1 MFTVEYQTPFPL
13 WTRPVVLR
21 NRWTG
26 LIGIME
32 STGHRIPSRTTGW
45 ESRWVP
51 PGSGHTFLFFFFY
64 SIPRNN
70 DVMVVRE
77 IRKKCSRMWIYVYG
91 RIVEKQE
98 YHTLSEL
105 LTLSQASS
113 LLSTVWA
120 FMNRRTSASN
130 KTSIIKLRRKL
141 WMSVVCRRYLLSSYR
156 SYLSQLWY
164 LKNLSLVFNIGI

>member
-45 ESRWVP
+45 ESRWIP
-51 PGSGHTFLFFFFY
+51 PGSGHTFLSFFFY
-64 SIPRNN
+64 STPRNN

-77 IRKKCSRMWIYVYG
+77 IRKKCSRMWIYGYG
-91 RIVEKQE
+91 RIVEKRE

-120 FMNRRTSASN
+120 FMNRKTSALN
-130 KTSIIKLRRKL
+130 KASIIKLRHKL
-141 WMSVVCRRYLLSSYR
+141 WMSSSVVDDICYR
-156 SYLSQLWY
+156 VIDPTYRNCDIWKISRWY
-164 LKNLSLVFNIGI
+164 LI